1 MVIDDV
7 ELLVQVAIGEAIHH
21 LFQGENPAVYGG
33 READNSPHVP
43 PSVAV

>member
-21 LFQGENPAVYGG
+21 LFSR
-33 READNSPHVP
+33 RESRRLRRA
-43 PSVAV
+43 